1 MIVGPDWIW
10 LHVPKCGGTAVEQVL
25 RKAFRRRRD
34 VVFDRVGRRSPV
46 IWHHSLR
53 RRREFDPDF
62 DPSGKRVIGCIRRLP
77 SWLLSRVHFEAERS
91 KLIPTREQFLRGEF
105 YESTGYLSKADRM
118 IREFDPPR
126 VDHWIRVE
134 HMVEDLS
141 ESFGLKLRSIP
152 RVNEGKMPFIKDI
165 SLWFTPEELRGL
177 YAANPIWAALERQ
190 VYGSLPIDDPAPD
203 LTPDPAPKTV

>member
-118 IREFDPPR
+118 IRDFDTPG
-126 VDHWIRVE
+126 VDDWIRVE
-134 HMVEDLS
+134 HMATDIAAVFDLQ
-141 ESFGLKLRSIP
+141 LRSIP
-152 RVNEGKMPFIKDI
+152 RVNEGKMPFIKDL
-165 SLWFTPEELRGL
+165 SLWFTPDDLRAI
-177 YAANPIWAALERQ
+177 YDANPVWAALERR
-190 VYGSLPIDDPAPD
+190 VYGRLPIDDPAPKSASGQ
-203 LTPDPAPKTV
+203 T